1 MDVLFYI
8 CGVIM
13 GVAITLILAKL
24 TRAGTLVVYVP
35 NTDDSPYLT
44 LELDQ
49 SVGQI
54 SKKKYTTVKIDV
66 RPLNTRQ

>member
-44 LELDQ
+44 LELGQ

>member
-13 GVAITLILAKL
+13 GIAITLILIKL

-35 NTDDSPYLT
+35 NSDDAPYLT

>member
-13 GVAITLILAKL
+13 GVVITVIVTRM

-35 NTDDSPYLT
+35 SLEEAPYLT

-49 SVGQI
+49 SVGEI
-54 SKKKYTTVKIDV
+54 TKKKYTTVKVDV
-66 RPLNTRQ
+66 RTLNTRQ